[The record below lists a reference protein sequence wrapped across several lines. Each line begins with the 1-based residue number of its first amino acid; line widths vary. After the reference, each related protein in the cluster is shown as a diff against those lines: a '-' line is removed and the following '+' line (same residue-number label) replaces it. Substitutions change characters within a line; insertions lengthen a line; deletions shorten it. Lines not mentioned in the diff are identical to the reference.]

1 MDFLKKHRWTLLIAG
16 SVALIGLVLILRGGG
31 EKESALAEKDPA
43 SAMNFYMNLFSSSA
57 GQSDIDP
64 SKIETF
70 EVERKDFIKKV
81 HLEKETVCSGDD
93 FEVKV
98 DARDP
103 DGRDKDLIFKV
114 AEKVGNPVILK
125 YYGEGT
131 QDIVV
136 TVRDYKRID
145 TKTVSV
151 NIVKCPDRPL
161 VYLKAAPHPM
171 RPEEGEFE
179 VIKLEGFS
187 GKTRFSWDFGDG
199 TTKKTD
205 TGYATHNYFARDQ
218 KRFHSTFTIKVTV
231 TDEKNTSATARATID
246 FPNVQWISSQMGAAT
261 IPMVYNRFPVKKDG
275 AYTVDVNMKNIHNES
290 LSLGDAEVEYVSC
303 DGERP
308 SETRAYGAGALL
320 SQTSIARNAV
330 ANATLTLAG
339 GMMPKSTCNVTI
351 KLKGSTQSGTSVN
364 ATMYLTIPV
373 SNEDLKYKKHQV
385 IDDPELD
392 RKVQKAKKL
401 LGKDFV
407 TVDELRTLEKEGK
420 L

>member
-1 MDFLKKHRWTLLIAG
+1 MDFIKKHKWTLLAAG
-16 SVALIGLVLILRGGG
+16 SVLLIGLILVLRGGG
-31 EKESALAEKDPA
+31 EKESALADKDPA
-43 SAMNFYMNLFSSSA
+43 SAMNFYMNLFSSSD
-57 GQSDIDP
+57 GKSDIDP
-64 SKIETF
+64 SKVDTF
-70 EVERKDFIKKV
+70 EVERRNFIRKV
-81 HLEKETVCSGDD
+81 HLEKETVCAGDD
-93 FEVKV
+93 FEVRV

-103 DGRDKDLIFKV
+103 DGREKDLIFKV

-131 QDIVV
+131 HDIVV
-136 TVRDYKRID
+136 TVRDYTRID
-145 TKTVSV
+145 TKTVTV
-151 NIVKCPDRPL
+151 NVVNCPDRPL
-161 VYLKAAPHPM
+161 VFMKATPHPM

-179 VIKLEGFS
+179 VVKMEGFT
-187 GKTRFSWDFGDG
+187 GKTSYLWDFGDG
-199 TTKKTD
+199 TTKKTE

-218 KRFHSTFTIKVTV
+218 KRFHSTFTVKVTV

-261 IPMVYNRFPVKKDG
+261 IPISYNRFPVNRDG
-275 AYTVDVNMKNIHNES
+275 AYTVDVNMKNIHSES
-290 LSLGDAEVEYVSC
+290 LSFGDAEVEYVSC
-303 DGERP
+303 DSERP
-308 SETRAYGAGALL
+308 PEVRAYGVGALL

-330 ANATLTLAG
+330 ANSTLTLAG

-351 KLKGSTQSGTSVN
+351 KLKGSTQSGKAVN
-364 ATMYLTIPV
+364 AALYLTIPV

-385 IDDPELD
+385 VEDPELD
-392 RKVQKAKKL
+392 RKIQQAKKI

>member
-1 MDFLKKHRWTLLIAG
+1 MDFFKKHKWTLLAAG
-16 SVALIGLVLILRGGG
+16 SVLLIGLILVLRGGG
-31 EKESALAEKDPA
+31 EKESALADKDPA
-43 SAMNFYMNLFSSSA
+43 SAMNFYMNLFSSSD
-57 GQSDIDP
+57 GKSDIDP
-64 SKIETF
+64 SKVDTF
-70 EVERKDFIKKV
+70 EVERRNFIRKV
-81 HLEKETVCSGDD
+81 HLEKETVCAGDD
-93 FEVKV
+93 FEVRV

-103 DGRDKDLIFKV
+103 DGREKDLIFKV

-131 QDIVV
+131 HDIVV
-136 TVRDYKRID
+136 TVRDYTRID
-145 TKTVSV
+145 TKTVTV
-151 NIVKCPDRPL
+151 NVVNCPDRPL
-161 VYLKAAPHPM
+161 VFMKATPHPM

-179 VIKLEGFS
+179 VVKMEGFT
-187 GKTRFSWDFGDG
+187 GKTSYLWDFGDG
-199 TTKKTD
+199 TTKKTE

-218 KRFHSTFTIKVTV
+218 KRFHSTFTVKVTV

-261 IPMVYNRFPVKKDG
+261 IPISYNRFPVNRDG
-275 AYTVDVNMKNIHNES
+275 AYTIDVNMKNIHNES
-290 LSLGDAEVEYVSC
+290 LSFGDAEVEYVSC
-303 DGERP
+303 DSERP
-308 SETRAYGAGALL
+308 PEVRAYGAGALL

-330 ANATLTLAG
+330 ANSTLTLAG

-351 KLKGSTQSGTSVN
+351 KLKGSTQSGKAVN
-364 ATMYLTIPV
+364 AALYLTIPV

-385 IDDPELD
+385 VEDPELD
-392 RKVQKAKKL
+392 RKIQQAKKI

>member
-1 MDFLKKHRWTLLIAG
+1 MGFIKKHKWTLLAAG
-16 SVALIGLVLILRGGG
+16 SVLLIGLILVLRGGG
-31 EKESALAEKDPA
+31 EKESALADKDPA
-43 SAMNFYMNLFSSSA
+43 SAMNFYMNLFSSSD
-57 GQSDIDP
+57 GKSDIDP
-64 SKIETF
+64 SKVDTF
-70 EVERKDFIKKV
+70 EVERRNFIRKV
-81 HLEKETVCSGDD
+81 HLEKETVCAGDD
-93 FEVKV
+93 FEVRV

-103 DGRDKDLIFKV
+103 DGREKDLIFKV

-131 QDIVV
+131 HDIVV
-136 TVRDYKRID
+136 TVRDYTRID
-145 TKTVSV
+145 TKTVTV
-151 NIVKCPDRPL
+151 NVVNCPDRPL
-161 VYLKAAPHPM
+161 VFMKATPHPM

-179 VIKLEGFS
+179 VVKMEGFT
-187 GKTRFSWDFGDG
+187 GKTSYLWDFGDG
-199 TTKKTD
+199 TTKKTE

-218 KRFHSTFTIKVTV
+218 KRFHSTFTVKVTV

-261 IPMVYNRFPVKKDG
+261 IPISYNRFPVNRDG
-275 AYTVDVNMKNIHNES
+275 AYTVDVNMKNIHSES
-290 LSLGDAEVEYVSC
+290 LSFGDAEVEYVSC
-303 DGERP
+303 DSERP
-308 SETRAYGAGALL
+308 PEVRAYGAGALL

-330 ANATLTLAG
+330 ANSTLTLAG

-351 KLKGSTQSGTSVN
+351 KLKGSTQSGKAVN
-364 ATMYLTIPV
+364 AALYLTIPV

-385 IDDPELD
+385 VEDPELD
-392 RKVQKAKKL
+392 RKIQQAKKI

>member
-1 MDFLKKHRWTLLIAG
+1 MDFIKKHKWTLLAAG
-16 SVALIGLVLILRGGG
+16 SVLLIGLILVLRGGG
-31 EKESALAEKDPA
+31 EKESALADKDPA
-43 SAMNFYMNLFSSSA
+43 SAMNFYMNLFSSSD
-57 GQSDIDP
+57 GKSDIDP
-64 SKIETF
+64 SKVDTF
-70 EVERKDFIKKV
+70 EVERRNFIRKV
-81 HLEKETVCSGDD
+81 HLEKETVCAGDD
-93 FEVKV
+93 FEVRV

-103 DGRDKDLIFKV
+103 DGREKDLIFKV

-131 QDIVV
+131 HDIVV
-136 TVRDYKRID
+136 TVRDYTRID
-145 TKTVSV
+145 TKTVTV
-151 NIVKCPDRPL
+151 NVVNCPDRPL
-161 VYLKAAPHPM
+161 VFMKATPHPM

-179 VIKLEGFS
+179 VVKMEGFT
-187 GKTRFSWDFGDG
+187 GKTSYLWDFGDG
-199 TTKKTD
+199 TTKKTE

-218 KRFHSTFTIKVTV
+218 KRFHSTFTVKVTV

-261 IPMVYNRFPVKKDG
+261 IPISYNRFPVNRDG
-275 AYTVDVNMKNIHNES
+275 AYTIDVNMKNIHNES
-290 LSLGDAEVEYVSC
+290 LSFGDAEVEYVSC
-303 DGERP
+303 DSERP
-308 SETRAYGAGALL
+308 PEVRAYGAGALL

-330 ANATLTLAG
+330 ANSTLTLAG

-351 KLKGSTQSGTSVN
+351 KLKGSTQSGKAVN
-364 ATMYLTIPV
+364 AALYLTIPV

-385 IDDPELD
+385 VEDPELD
-392 RKVQKAKKL
+392 RKIQQAKKI

>member
-1 MDFLKKHRWTLLIAG
+1 MDFIKKHKWTLLAAG
-16 SVALIGLVLILRGGG
+16 SVLLIGLILVLRGGG
-31 EKESALAEKDPA
+31 EKESALADKDPA
-43 SAMNFYMNLFSSSA
+43 SAMNFYMNLFSSSD
-57 GQSDIDP
+57 GKSDIDP
-64 SKIETF
+64 SKVDTF
-70 EVERKDFIKKV
+70 EVERRNFIRKV
-81 HLEKETVCSGDD
+81 HLEKETVCAGDD
-93 FEVKV
+93 FEVRV

-103 DGRDKDLIFKV
+103 DGREKDLIFKV

-131 QDIVV
+131 HDIVV
-136 TVRDYKRID
+136 TVRDYTRID
-145 TKTVSV
+145 TKTVTV
-151 NIVKCPDRPL
+151 NVVNCSDRPF
-161 VYLKAAPHPM
+161 VFMKATPHPM

-179 VIKLEGFS
+179 VVKMEGFT
-187 GKTRFSWDFGDG
+187 GKTSYLWDFGDG
-199 TTKKTD
+199 TTKKTE

-218 KRFHSTFTIKVTV
+218 KRFHSTFTVKVTV

-261 IPMVYNRFPVKKDG
+261 IPISYNRFPVNRDG
-275 AYTVDVNMKNIHNES
+275 AYTVDVNMKNIHSES
-290 LSLGDAEVEYVSC
+290 LSFGDAEVEYVSC
-303 DGERP
+303 DSERP
-308 SETRAYGAGALL
+308 PEVRAYGAGALL

-330 ANATLTLAG
+330 ANSTLTLAG

-351 KLKGSTQSGTSVN
+351 KLKGSTQSGKAVN
-364 ATMYLTIPV
+364 AALYLTIPV

-385 IDDPELD
+385 VEDPELD
-392 RKVQKAKKL
+392 RKIQQAKKI

>member
-1 MDFLKKHRWTLLIAG
+1 MDFIKKHKWTLLAAG
-16 SVALIGLVLILRGGG
+16 SVLLIGLILVLRGGG
-31 EKESALAEKDPA
+31 EKESALADKDPA
-43 SAMNFYMNLFSSSA
+43 SAMNFYMNLFSSSD
-57 GQSDIDP
+57 GKSDIDP
-64 SKIETF
+64 SKVDTF
-70 EVERKDFIKKV
+70 EVERRNFIRKV
-81 HLEKETVCSGDD
+81 HLEKETVCAGDD
-93 FEVKV
+93 FEVRV

-103 DGRDKDLIFKV
+103 DGREKDLIFKV

-131 QDIVV
+131 HEIVV
-136 TVRDYKRID
+136 TVRDYTRID

-151 NIVKCPDRPL
+151 NVINCPDRPL
-161 VYLKAAPHPM
+161 VFMKATPHPM

-179 VIKLEGFS
+179 VVKMEGFT
-187 GKTRFSWDFGDG
+187 GKTSYLWDFGDG
-199 TTKKTD
+199 TTKKTE

-218 KRFHSTFTIKVTV
+218 KRFHSTFTVKVTV

-261 IPMVYNRFPVKKDG
+261 IPISYNRFPVNRDG
-275 AYTVDVNMKNIHNES
+275 AYTVDVHMKNIHNES
-290 LSLGDAEVEYVSC
+290 LSFGDAEVEYVSC
-303 DGERP
+303 DSERP
-308 SETRAYGAGALL
+308 PEVRAYGAGALL

-330 ANATLTLAG
+330 ANSTLTLAG

-351 KLKGSTQSGTSVN
+351 KLKGSTQSGKAVN
-364 ATMYLTIPV
+364 AALYLTIPV

-385 IDDPELD
+385 VEDPELD
-392 RKVQKAKKL
+392 RKIQQAKKI

>member
-1 MDFLKKHRWTLLIAG
+1 MDFIKKHKWTLLAAG
-16 SVALIGLVLILRGGG
+16 SVLLIGLILVLRGGG
-31 EKESALAEKDPA
+31 EKESALADKDPA
-43 SAMNFYMNLFSSSA
+43 SAMNFYMNLFSSSD
-57 GQSDIDP
+57 GKSDIDP
-64 SKIETF
+64 SKVDTF
-70 EVERKDFIKKV
+70 EVERRNFIRKV
-81 HLEKETVCSGDD
+81 HLEKETVCAGDD
-93 FEVKV
+93 FEVRV

-103 DGRDKDLIFKV
+103 DGREKDLIFKV

-131 QDIVV
+131 HEIVV
-136 TVRDYKRID
+136 TVRDYTRID

-151 NIVKCPDRPL
+151 NVINCPDRPL
-161 VYLKAAPHPM
+161 VFMKATPHPM

-179 VIKLEGFS
+179 VVKMEGFT
-187 GKTRFSWDFGDG
+187 GKTSYLWDFGDG
-199 TTKKTD
+199 TTKKTE

-218 KRFHSTFTIKVTV
+218 KRFHSTFTVKVTV

-261 IPMVYNRFPVKKDG
+261 IPISYNRFPVNRDG

-290 LSLGDAEVEYVSC
+290 LSFGDAEVEYVSC
-303 DGERP
+303 DSERP
-308 SETRAYGAGALL
+308 PEVRAYGAGALL

-330 ANATLTLAG
+330 ANSTLTLAG

-351 KLKGSTQSGTSVN
+351 KLKGSTQSGKAVN
-364 ATMYLTIPV
+364 AALYLTIPV

-385 IDDPELD
+385 VEDPELD
-392 RKVQKAKKL
+392 RKIQQAKKI

>member
-1 MDFLKKHRWTLLIAG
+1 MDFIKKHKWTLLAAG
-16 SVALIGLVLILRGGG
+16 SVLLIGLILVLRGGG
-31 EKESALAEKDPA
+31 EKESALADKDPA
-43 SAMNFYMNLFSSSA
+43 SAMNFYMNLFSSSD
-57 GQSDIDP
+57 GKSDIDP
-64 SKIETF
+64 SKVDTF
-70 EVERKDFIKKV
+70 EVERRNFIRKV
-81 HLEKETVCSGDD
+81 HLEKETVCAGDD
-93 FEVKV
+93 FEVRV

-103 DGRDKDLIFKV
+103 DGREKDLIFKV

-131 QDIVV
+131 HDIVV
-136 TVRDYKRID
+136 TVRDYTRID
-145 TKTVSV
+145 TKTVTV
-151 NIVKCPDRPL
+151 NVVNCPDRPL
-161 VYLKAAPHPM
+161 VFMKATPHPM

-179 VIKLEGFS
+179 VVKMEGFT
-187 GKTRFSWDFGDG
+187 GKTSYLWDFGDG
-199 TTKKTD
+199 TTKKTE

-218 KRFHSTFTIKVTV
+218 KRFHSTFTVKVTV

-261 IPMVYNRFPVKKDG
+261 IPISYNRFPVNRDG
-275 AYTVDVNMKNIHNES
+275 AYTVDVNMKNIHSES
-290 LSLGDAEVEYVSC
+290 LSFGDAEVEYVSC
-303 DGERP
+303 DSERP
-308 SETRAYGAGALL
+308 PEVRAYGAGALL

-330 ANATLTLAG
+330 ANSTLTLAG

-351 KLKGSTQSGTSVN
+351 KLKGSTQSGKAVN
-364 ATMYLTIPV
+364 AALYLTIPV

-385 IDDPELD
+385 VEDPELD
-392 RKVQKAKKL
+392 RKIQQAKKI

>member
-1 MDFLKKHRWTLLIAG
+1 VR
-16 SVALIGLVLILRGGG
+16 
-31 EKESALAEKDPA
+31 
-43 SAMNFYMNLFSSSA
+43 
-57 GQSDIDP
+57 
-64 SKIETF
+64 
-70 EVERKDFIKKV
+70 
-81 HLEKETVCSGDD
+81 
-93 FEVKV
+93 V

-103 DGRDKDLIFKV
+103 DGREKDLIFKV

-125 YYGEGT
+125 YFGEGSR
-131 QDIVV
+131 DIVV

-145 TKTVSV
+145 TKTVTV
-151 NIVKCPDRPL
+151 NVVNCPDRPL
-161 VYLKAAPHPM
+161 VYMKAVPHPM

-179 VIKLEGFS
+179 VIKLEGFTGRTS
-187 GKTRFSWDFGDG
+187 YQWDFGDG

-205 TGYATHNYFARDQ
+205 TGYATHSYFARDQ
-218 KRFHSTFTIKVTV
+218 KRFHSTFLVKVTV
-231 TDEKNTSATARATID
+231 TDEKNTTATARATID

-261 IPMVYNRFPVKKDG
+261 IPIVYNRFPVMKDG

-290 LSLGDAEVEYVSC
+290 LSIGDAEVEYVSC

-320 SQTSIARNAV
+320 SQTSMAGNAV
-330 ANATLTLAG
+330 ANATLTLGA
-339 GMMPKSTCNVTI
+339 GMMPKSICNVTI

-373 SNEDLKYKKHQV
+373 SNEDLKYKTHQV

-392 RKVQKAKKL
+392 RKVEKAKKI

>member
-1 MDFLKKHRWTLLIAG
+1 MDFIKKHKWTLVAVG
-16 SVALIGLVLILRGGG
+16 SILLIGLVLVLRGGG
-31 EKESALAEKDPA
+31 EKESALADKDPA
-43 SAMNFYMNLFSSSA
+43 SAMNFYMNLFSSSD
-57 GQSDIDP
+57 GKSDIDP
-64 SKIETF
+64 SKVDTF
-70 EVERKDFIKKV
+70 EVERRNFIRKV
-81 HLEKETVCSGDD
+81 HLEKETVCAGDD
-93 FEVKV
+93 FEVRV

-103 DGRDKDLIFKV
+103 DGREKDLIFKV

-131 QDIVV
+131 HDIVV
-136 TVRDYKRID
+136 TVRDYTRID
-145 TKTVSV
+145 TKTVTV
-151 NIVKCPDRPL
+151 NVVNCPDRPL
-161 VYLKAAPHPM
+161 VFMKATPHPM

-179 VIKLEGFS
+179 VVKMEGFT
-187 GKTRFSWDFGDG
+187 GKTSYLWDFGDG
-199 TTKKTD
+199 TTKKTE

-218 KRFHSTFTIKVTV
+218 KRFHSTFTVKVTV

-261 IPMVYNRFPVKKDG
+261 IPISYNRFPVNRDG
-275 AYTVDVNMKNIHNES
+275 AYTVDVNMKNIHSES
-290 LSLGDAEVEYVSC
+290 LSFGDAEVEYVSC
-303 DGERP
+303 DSERP
-308 SETRAYGAGALL
+308 PEVRAYGAGALL

-330 ANATLTLAG
+330 ANSTLTLAG

-351 KLKGSTQSGTSVN
+351 KLKGSTQSGKAVN
-364 ATMYLTIPV
+364 AALYLTIPV

-385 IDDPELD
+385 VEDPELD
-392 RKVQKAKKL
+392 RKIQQAKKI